1 MDILS
6 NLKYAKGSRKND
18 KRIGRGEGSGHG
30 GQATRGM
37 NGDKSR
43 SGSRRKLGFEGGQ
56 MPLIRRVPKR
66 GFKSPFKQV
75 YLPVNLNR
83 IEEIAK
89 NNNITEITPEVL
101 FEYSVLNDVNDL
113 YKILADG
120 DLTVKVNIQAYKAS
134 KSAIEK
140 VQKLG
145 GTITIIED

>member
-6 NLKYAKGSRKND
+6 NLKYAKGSRKNE
-18 KRIGRGEGSGHG
+18 KRVGRGEGSGHG

-66 GFKSPFKQV
+66 GFRSPFKQV

-101 FEYSVLNDVNDL
+101 FEYSVLNDVNNL
-113 YKILADG
+113 YKILGFG